1 MTDRIS
7 SRWLKNVSRSHSES
21 AVADEESLRR
31 KESRKQRDSLLA
43 RRSGLAHDGT
53 VPIFRE
59 VLRAMSLALLL
70 GTLAWPLAGQGTSKV
85 TTADGKQAK
94 RQENSTDS
102 EAHAPASGGRQGVER
117 YRLQPGDTV
126 ELSFA
131 FTPDFNQTLSIGPD
145 GFATLREVGDV
156 QAEGYTT
163 DELAQTAES
172 RYARIL
178 HDPMVTVTLKDFDKP
193 YFIVGGEVEHPGKFE
208 LRGRTTLT
216 EAVAIAGGFR
226 DTAKHSDVLL
236 FRRVS
241 NDWASARKI
250 DLKAM
255 LRAGNL
261 SEDPELEP
269 GDMLFVPKNTISKI
283 KPFIPVVGLGAYVNP
298 ARF

>member
-1 MTDRIS
+1 MP
-7 SRWLKNVSRSHSES
+7 LV
-21 AVADEESLRR
+21 
-31 KESRKQRDSLLA
+31 
-43 RRSGLAHDGT
+43 
-53 VPIFRE
+53 
-59 VLRAMSLALLL
+59 LLL
-70 GTLAWPLAGQGTSKV
+70 GTLAWPLAAQESSKAAN
-85 TTADGKQAK
+85 ADGKQAK
-94 RQENSTDS
+94 RQENSTFS
-102 EAHAPASGGRQGVER
+102 EARPPASGGRQGAER
-117 YRLQPGDTV
+117 YRLQPGDVV

-145 GFATLREVGDV
+145 GFVTFRDVGDV
-156 QAEGYTT
+156 RAEGYTT

-172 RYARIL
+172 RYAPIL
-178 HDPMVTVTLKDFDKP
+178 HDPMVTVTLKDFEKP
-193 YFIVGGEVEHPGKFE
+193 SFIVGGEVEHPGKFE

-226 DTAKHSDVLL
+226 DTAKHSDVML

-250 DLKAM
+250 DLKKM

-269 GDMLFVPKNTISKI
+269 GDMLFVPKNAISKI
-283 KPFIPVVGLGAYVNP
+283 KPFIPVVGLGAYANP